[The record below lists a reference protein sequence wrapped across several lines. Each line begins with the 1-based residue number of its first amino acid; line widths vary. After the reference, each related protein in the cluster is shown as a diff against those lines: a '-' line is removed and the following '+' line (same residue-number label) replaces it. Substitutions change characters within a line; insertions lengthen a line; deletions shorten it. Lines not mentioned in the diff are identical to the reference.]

1 MKKIWA
7 LFLVLALTTCH
18 PAIAQEEKKPG
29 QLSFFGKPVICAQ
42 VWEAPEMWK
51 QIKDD
56 DMLPLIA
63 WRGNSFLQDGTKFQS
78 DYFVMYDHLE
88 KQITIIERQDSGF
101 QCLIAG
107 GTGTVTFDPEEIRA
121 LSGWDDF

>member
-1 MKKIWA
+1 MI
-7 LFLVLALTTCH
+7 
-18 PAIAQEEKKPG
+18 
-29 QLSFFGKPVICAQ
+29 
-42 VWEAPEMWK
+42 
-51 QIKDD
+51 
-56 DMLPLIA
+56 
-63 WRGNSFLQDGTKFQS
+63 
-78 DYFVMYDHLE
+78 E